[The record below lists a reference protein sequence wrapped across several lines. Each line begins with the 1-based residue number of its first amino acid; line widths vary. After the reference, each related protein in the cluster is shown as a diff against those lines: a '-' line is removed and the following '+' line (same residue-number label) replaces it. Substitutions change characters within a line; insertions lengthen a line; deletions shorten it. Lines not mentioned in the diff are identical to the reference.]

1 MSPLY
6 KTSIMD
12 GALAD
17 MRDTGVATVQEI
29 KTLWTQLKAVI
40 CDFIPLR
47 RDSAAAGV
55 ASPVT
60 CPQDRLKIP
69 AAAKVLQFGRSKSLP
84 TMPHIRQLAAVLQ
97 LCQYSLL
104 TVITATLK

>member
-1 MSPLY
+1 MISFHSGETARLQVLLAPSP
-6 KTSIMD
+6 
-12 GALAD
+12 A
-17 MRDTGVATVQEI
+17 
-29 KTLWTQLKAVI
+29 
-40 CDFIPLR
+40 
-47 RDSAAAGV
+47 
-55 ASPVT
+55 
-60 CPQDRLKIP
+60 PQDRLQIP